1 VLCSVGKGAWGYF
14 VLLSEL
20 RTMTWLRLENEEQL
34 RVKTCGSDPPSYAR
48 FVGAAS
54 LRSRAQSTMFGTLL
68 YGFDNIA
75 TTITVGDGASEI
87 VLLKHESSNAQ
98 STCVPR

>member
-1 VLCSVGKGAWGYF
+1 
-14 VLLSEL
+14 
-20 RTMTWLRLENEEQL
+20 
-34 RVKTCGSDPPSYAR
+34 
-48 FVGAAS
+48 
-54 LRSRAQSTMFGTLL
+54 MFGTLL
-68 YGFDNIA
+68 CGFDNIA